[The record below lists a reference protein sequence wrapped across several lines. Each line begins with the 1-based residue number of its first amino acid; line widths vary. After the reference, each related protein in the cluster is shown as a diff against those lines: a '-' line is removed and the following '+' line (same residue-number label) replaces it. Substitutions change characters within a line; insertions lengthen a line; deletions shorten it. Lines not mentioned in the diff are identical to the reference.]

1 MNSDKT
7 FVIPS
12 AGNKITN
19 LDIFKHQVRI
29 TVKFKSFFPSRS
41 SKVKVIV
48 KNEYECTFTH
58 RGDRSHIL
66 RLGKDAVAELRLG
79 A

>member
-1 MNSDKT
+1 M
-7 FVIPS
+7 
-12 AGNKITN
+12 
-19 LDIFKHQVRI
+19 
-29 TVKFKSFFPSRS
+29 
-41 SKVKVIV
+41 V

-79 A
+79 AGDSVKFTVLGHYEYKLELT